1 MARPAAR
8 RGGSQY
14 VRSMTEQQPYDVVQ
28 RNGSF
33 ELRRYPEHLV
43 AEVTV
48 TAAFED
54 AGNRAFRHLFGYISG
69 EKIAMTAP
77 VVQQSA
83 EQQSVQQSAEQPEAG
98 AGTASE
104 DYRIAFVLPAGL
116 TLETAPPPTDPAVR
130 LRTVPATTAAAIR
143 FSGRW
148 SESSFRTHLEE
159 LRGALAISGLVTIGA
174 PRFARF
180 DPPYLPAFLRHN
192 EVLLDVEVE
201 PATT

>member
-1 MARPAAR
+1 
-8 RGGSQY
+8 
-14 VRSMTEQQPYDVVQ
+14 MTEQQPYDVVQ

-43 AEVTV
+43 AEVSV
-48 TAAFED
+48 SAAFED

-69 EKIAMTAP
+69 ERIAMTAP

-83 EQQSVQQSAEQPEAG
+83 RSDERPDGADSEAD
-98 AGTASE
+98 
-104 DYRIAFVLPAGL
+104 DYRVAFVLPAGL
-116 TLETAPPPTDPAVR
+116 TLETAPTPTDPAVR
-130 LRTVPATTAAAIR
+130 LRVVPPTTAAAIR

-148 SESSFRTHLEE
+148 SESSFQTHLDE
-159 LRGALAISGLVTIGA
+159 LRGALAVSGLVALGS

>member
-1 MARPAAR
+1 
-8 RGGSQY
+8 
-14 VRSMTEQQPYDVVQ
+14 MTEQQPYDVVQ

-48 TAAFED
+48 SAAFED

-83 EQQSVQQSAEQPEAG
+83 DRPDARAG
-98 AGTASE
+98 AATSGSAPD

-116 TLETAPPPTDPAVR
+116 TLETAPAPTDPAVR
-130 LRTVPATTAAAIR
+130 LRVVPPTTAAAIR

-148 SESSFRTHLEE
+148 SESSFQSHLDE
-159 LRGALAISGLVTIGA
+159 LREALAVSGLVSVGS

-180 DPPYLPAFLRHN
+180 DPPYLPAFLRRN
-192 EVLLDVEVE
+192 EVLLDVETDVQHDVQSDR
-201 PATT
+201 TSS

>member
-1 MARPAAR
+1 MTTRLTACPRPERGYR
-8 RGGSQY
+8 R
-14 VRSMTEQQPYDVVQ
+14 RMTEQQPYDVVQ

-48 TAAFED
+48 SAAFED

-83 EQQSVQQSAEQPEAG
+83 DRSEAG
-98 AGTASE
+98 LGTGAD

-116 TLETAPPPTDPAVR
+116 TLEAAPPPTDPAVR
-130 LRTVPATTAAAIR
+130 LRVVPPTTAAAIR

-148 SESSFRTHLEE
+148 SESSFQSHLER
-159 LRGALAISGLVTIGA
+159 LREALTVSGLVTRGT

-180 DPPYLPAFLRHN
+180 DPPYLPAFLRRN
-192 EVLLDVEVE
+192 EVLLDVETDVGSD
-201 PATT
+201 PASS

>member
-1 MARPAAR
+1 MARATVRRPA
-8 RGGSQY
+8 SQY

-48 TAAFED
+48 SAAFED

-83 EQQSVQQSAEQPEAG
+83 EQPEAG
-98 AGTASE
+98 AE

-116 TLETAPPPTDPAVR
+116 TLATAPPPTDPAVR
-130 LRTVPATTAAAIR
+130 LRVVPPTTAAAIR

-148 SESSFRTHLEE
+148 SESSFQKHLAE
-159 LRGALAISGLVTIGA
+159 LRDALAISGLVPVGT

-180 DPPYLPAFLRHN
+180 DPPYLPAFLRRN
-192 EVLLDVEVE
+192 EVLLDVE
-201 PATT
+201 ASSRSSDR

>member
-1 MARPAAR
+1 
-8 RGGSQY
+8 
-14 VRSMTEQQPYDVVQ
+14 MTEQQPYDVVQ

-43 AEVTV
+43 AEVAV
-48 TAAFED
+48 TAGFED
-54 AGNRAFRHLFGYISG
+54 AGNKAFRYLFGYISG

-77 VVQQSA
+77 VVQQT
-83 EQQSVQQSAEQPEAG
+83 AG
-98 AGTASE
+98 APDDGPD

-116 TLETAPPPTDPAVR
+116 TFETAPPPTDPAVR
-130 LRTVPATTAAAIR
+130 LRVVPPTTAAAIR

-148 SESSFRTHLEE
+148 SESSFQTHLEQ
-159 LRGALAISGLVTIGA
+159 LRAALAESGLVPVGS

-192 EVLLDVEVE
+192 EVLLDVQVDVE
-201 PATT
+201 ADAASS

>member
-1 MARPAAR
+1 
-8 RGGSQY
+8 
-14 VRSMTEQQPYDVVQ
+14 MTEQQPYDVVQ

-48 TAAFED
+48 TAGFED
-54 AGNRAFRHLFGYISG
+54 AGNRAFRYLFGYISG

-77 VVQQSA
+77 VVQQS
-83 EQQSVQQSAEQPEAG
+83 SGG
-98 AGTASE
+98 ANDGPD
-104 DYRIAFVLPAGL
+104 DYRIQFVLPAGL

-130 LRTVPATTAAAIR
+130 LLVVPPTTAAAIR

-148 SESSFRTHLEE
+148 SESSFLMHLSK
-159 LRGALAISGLVTIGA
+159 LREALDAAGLVALGA

-180 DPPYLPAFLRHN
+180 DPPYLPAFLRRN
-192 EVLLDVEVE
+192 EVLLDVDIT
-201 PATT
+201 PRSTDR